1 MISDA
6 TMSNA
11 NLLTAV
17 NTSVLKK
24 SMDTNETL
32 MGKLIEGMENVSEAS
47 APQTSSSGG
56 LDIYA

>member
-24 SMDTNETL
+24 SMDTNEVL
-32 MGKLIEGMENVSEAS
+32 MNELIKGMESASGAS
-47 APQTSSSGG
+47 APKTSSSSG

>member
-24 SMDTNETL
+24 SMDANEVL
-32 MGKLIEGMENVSEAS
+32 MNELIKGMESASGAS
-47 APQTSSSGG
+47 APQASSSSG

>member
-32 MGKLIEGMENVSEAS
+32 MSKLIEGMENVSEAS
-47 APQTSSSGG
+47 APQASSSSG

>member
-24 SMDTNETL
+24 SMDTNEVL
-32 MGKLIEGMENVSEAS
+32 MNELIKGMESAS
-47 APQTSSSGG
+47 GTSALQTSSSSG

>member
-24 SMDTNETL
+24 SMDTNEVL
-32 MGKLIEGMENVSEAS
+32 MNELIKGMESASGAS
-47 APQTSSSGG
+47 ALQTSSSSG
-56 LDIYA
+56 LDFYA

>member
-24 SMDTNETL
+24 SMDTNEVL
-32 MGKLIEGMENVSEAS
+32 MNELIKGMESAS
-47 APQTSSSGG
+47 GASTPQASSSSG

>member
-24 SMDTNETL
+24 SMDTNEVL
-32 MGKLIEGMENVSEAS
+32 MNELIKGMESASGAS
-47 APQTSSSGG
+47 APQASSSSG

>member
-32 MGKLIEGMENVSEAS
+32 MSELIEGMENVSEAS
-47 APQTSSSGG
+47 APQASSSSG

>member
-17 NTSVLKK
+17 NTSVLKNQWIQMK
-24 SMDTNETL
+24 C
-32 MGKLIEGMENVSEAS
+32 
-47 APQTSSSGG
+47 
-56 LDIYA
+56 

>member
-24 SMDTNETL
+24 SMDTNEVL
-32 MGKLIEGMENVSEAS
+32 MNELIKGMESAS
-47 APQTSSSGG
+47 GASVPQASSSSG

>member
-32 MGKLIEGMENVSEAS
+32 MSKLIEGMENVSETS
-47 APQTSSSGG
+47 APQASSSSG

>member
-24 SMDTNETL
+24 SMDTNEVL
-32 MGKLIEGMENVSEAS
+32 MNELIKGMESASGAS
-47 APQTSSSGG
+47 ALQTFSSSG

>member
-24 SMDTNETL
+24 SMDTNEVL
-32 MGKLIEGMENVSEAS
+32 MNKLIEGMESVSQPS
-47 APQTSSSGG
+47 APQSSSSSG

>member
-17 NTSVLKK
+17 NTSVLK
-24 SMDTNETL
+24 
-32 MGKLIEGMENVSEAS
+32 
-47 APQTSSSGG
+47 
-56 LDIYA
+56 